1 MTFIQTSHSKANN
14 TATAQCTK
22 IAKQP
27 TKLATSSKLLQSL
40 LLCCGVGSVIALQGC
55 DKSPEPEVTQQT
67 TETNDTQVADNTEST
82 NLITPVKKEVPQ
94 ETASSSEEV
103 EVLADEAIDSIE
115 QPVIESRSGDTSN
128 VRNKADNISNEQL
141 PSYKSKEPPEG
152 QLQIKPE
159 TLAENDNSVSISEIH
174 KTTKDLGMTT
184 RLLLECKVISQ
195 AEYNKRR
202 QNSYQQSGFDAIS
215 QSNYLIIFDNGAK
228 KAINQVNLSTENQDD
243 TCFEIRKL
251 MNR

>member
-1 MTFIQTSHSKANN
+1 MIFIHTSHPKARN
-14 TATAQCTK
+14 TATTQYTK

-27 TKLATSSKLLQSL
+27 TKPTSSKLLKRL
-40 LLCCGVGSVIALQGC
+40 LICCGISSFVALQGC
-55 DKSPEPEVTQQT
+55 DKSPEPEVVQQT

-82 NLITPVKKEVPQ
+82 NLITPVKKETPQ
-94 ETASSSEEV
+94 ETESKEV
-103 EVLADEAIDSIE
+103 EVLTDEAIDPIE
-115 QPVIESRSGDTSN
+115 QPVIESRSGHTN
-128 VRNKADNISNEQL
+128 NQADSISNEQL
-141 PSYKSKEPPEG
+141 PTYKPKQVKIPEG
-152 QLQIKPE
+152 QLQIQPE
-159 TLAENDNSVSISEIH
+159 TLTNNDNSVSISEIH

-202 QNSYQQSGFDAIS
+202 KNSYQQSGFDSIS
-215 QSNYLIIFDNGAK
+215 QYNYLIIFDNGAK
-228 KAINQVNLSTENQDD
+228 QAMNQVNLSTENQDD